1 MYNFI
6 GYYMLVM
13 IVASLFTC
21 IALPVITKFPH
32 CLFSPEIY
40 LYNWLKENNITTLG
54 KIVFFIITLPI
65 FGFVYIIYFVV
76 IGISFVIVLLIT
88 FLINLFLHLFSKK
101 ED

>member
-6 GYYMLVM
+6 GYYTLVM
-13 IVASLFTC
+13 TIVSWFAC
-21 IALPVITKFPH
+21 MILPVITKFPY

-40 LYNWLKENNITTLG
+40 LYNWLKKNNITTLG

-65 FGFVYIIYFVV
+65 LGFVYIYYFVI
-76 IGISFVIVLLIT
+76 IGISFIIVLLIT